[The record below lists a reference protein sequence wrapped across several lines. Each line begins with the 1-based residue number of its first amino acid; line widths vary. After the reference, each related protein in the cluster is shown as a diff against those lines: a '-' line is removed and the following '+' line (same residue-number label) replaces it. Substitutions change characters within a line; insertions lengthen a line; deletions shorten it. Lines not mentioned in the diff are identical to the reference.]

1 MISFPTDKTSI
12 LALLENIDPI
22 QYARSRNYVNGA
34 VTYLSP
40 YISRG
45 VFSTRQ
51 IFEYLKNKN
60 YTWENVE
67 KLVQELAWRDYFQQV
82 WNQLG
87 EKINEDIRNPQFPI
101 LSRDLPMAFL
111 EGNTGIEGID
121 SGIKNLVDYGYAHNH
136 QRMYIASLACN
147 VANYHWYLPAKWMY
161 FHLLDADWASNACS
175 WQWVAGSF
183 SNKKYYANQEN
194 INRYCN
200 TNQSGTYLDTTYDD
214 LPKINVPFHLAKSRN
229 PNFETKLPPTDKDF
243 TIKPD
248 LPILIY
254 NWYNLDFDWHTEL
267 KANRVLLL
275 EPEVFKRYPISEK
288 GVNFMLA
295 LSKNIPNIKIFTGEF
310 SQLRSKYPRSKFIFK
325 QHPLNKYFG
334 EQEDRIFLNKVNPVD
349 TMSFFRF
356 WKSIAGQLASE
367 FEG

>member
-1 MISFPTDKTSI
+1 MTSFPTDKASI
-12 LALLENIDPI
+12 LALLETIDPVK
-22 QYARSRNYVNGA
+22 YAQSRNYINGA

-45 VFSTRQ
+45 VFSTRD
-51 IFEYLKNKN
+51 IFEYLKTKN
-60 YTWENVE
+60 YAWQNVE

-87 EKINEDIRNPQFPI
+87 EKINEDIKNAQFP
-101 LSRDLPMAFL
+101 LRSRDLPLAFL
-111 EGNTGIEGID
+111 DGDTGIEGIN
-121 SGIKNLVDYGYAHNH
+121 SGIKNLLNYGYVHNH

-161 FHLLDADWASNACS
+161 YHLLDADWASNACS
-175 WQWVAGSF
+175 WQWVAGTF

-200 TNQSGTYLDTTYDD
+200 TNQLGTYLDLSYED
-214 LPKINVPFHLAKSRN
+214 LPQLNIPGQLAKSQNR
-229 PNFETKLPPTDKDF
+229 NFETKLPDTDPDF
-243 TIKPD
+243 VINPD
-248 LPILIY
+248 LPILLY
-254 NWYNLDFDWHTEL
+254 NWYNLDFNWHAEM

-295 LSKNIPNIKIFTGEF
+295 LSKNIPNIQIFVGEF
-310 SQLRSKYPRSKFIFK
+310 SQLHSKYQRSKFIFK
-325 QHPLNKYFG
+325 QHPLNNYSG
-334 EQEDRIFLNKVNPVD
+334 VEENRNFLNKGNSKQAK
-349 TMSFFRF
+349 SFFSF
-356 WKSIAGQLASE
+356 WKAIAGQLARE